1 MRWEIIP
8 KGLGKVECIEAKA
21 MSIFGK
27 LRRWTLPVRR
37 IGRKE
42 KDNAEAL
49 GDAETRGGIR
59 EAEQRRRVFTTEFAE
74 GTEKGES
81 VKSRRDHSA
90 ALRMI

>member
-1 MRWEIIP
+1 MQ
-8 KGLGKVECIEAKA
+8 VERFASFERARRF
-21 MSIFGK
+21 S
-27 LRRWTLPVRR
+27 LRSFFVAGADRN
-37 IGRKE
+37 RKQ

-49 GDAETRGGIR
+49 RDAETRGGIR
-59 EAEQRRRVFTTEFAE
+59 KAEQRRRVFTTEFAE